1 MTCTFGT
8 LTRALER
15 GGGGGTAAGSLPPLP
30 SLALL
35 PNSLEPLSAR
45 QNAGR
50 LGEREHTNYENSVF
64 AKSWQKVMSFN
75 LELGKLGGLHPLCVR
90 FPISF
95 FLHFFRGGTLCAYSS
110 CDSSIDSYRFIHR
123 QHRTCL
129 SLAEGK
135 QAVQRG
141 FRNYQ
146 IYFTQP
152 YSLSLSLSPC
162 SPSLFPSLS
171 SSYSN
176 VAKNQTCR
184 VM

>member
-30 SLALL
+30 PLALL

-64 AKSWQKVMSFN
+64 AKSWQKAMSFN

-95 FLHFFRGGTLCAYSS
+95 FYIFFVGELYVRIRAAIPALIRIALYTDNTVHVSLLRKGNKQCSEALGIIRFTLLNP
-110 CDSSIDSYRFIHR
+110 
-123 QHRTCL
+123 TL
-129 SLAEGK
+129 SL
-135 QAVQRG
+135 
-141 FRNYQ
+141 
-146 IYFTQP
+146 
-152 YSLSLSLSPC
+152 
-162 SPSLFPSLS
+162 SLFPSLS

-176 VAKNQTCR
+176 IAKNQTCR